1 MRGRKIAEDRTKHVV
16 CGQEAEIEEYL
27 CTISI
32 SSAARTQ
39 DQLDEMF
46 NEIIP
51 IFSKYN
57 FSIAMT
63 GENEEMM
70 RLQGRLMFKELY
82 NMIDTMYAAKT
93 GSE

>member
-1 MRGRKIAEDRTKHVV
+1 M
-16 CGQEAEIEEYL
+16 
-27 CTISI
+27 ISI
-32 SSAARTQ
+32 NKVSGSGITIILQDDAPLNGIDPLTQ

-57 FSIAMT
+57 FSLATT

-82 NMIDTMYAAKT
+82 NMIDTMYATKG

>member
-1 MRGRKIAEDRTKHVV
+1 M
-16 CGQEAEIEEYL
+16 
-27 CTISI
+27 ISI
-32 SSAARTQ
+32 NKVSGSGITIILQDDAPLNGIDPLTQ
-39 DQLDEMF
+39 DQLDSMF
-46 NEIIP
+46 DELIP

-70 RLQGRLMFKELY
+70 RLQGHLMFKELY
-82 NMIDTMYAAKT
+82 KMIDTMYAAKG

>member
-1 MRGRKIAEDRTKHVV
+1 M
-16 CGQEAEIEEYL
+16 
-27 CTISI
+27 ISI
-32 SSAARTQ
+32 NKVSGSGITIILQDDAPLNGIDPLTQ
-39 DQLDEMF
+39 DQLDELF
-46 NEIIP
+46 NELIP

-82 NMIDTMYAAKT
+82 NMIDVMYAAKS